1 MGRSIAGRRRS
12 TSKTQRHERKY
23 VVSVSG
29 SVSWL
34 PLQSGLVSL
43 FYSSVINTYLLN
55 ANYESG
61 TVLGAE
67 DTAIKK
73 VALFIALEGQ
83 EET

>member
-1 MGRSIAGRRRS
+1 M
-12 TSKTQRHERKY
+12 
-23 VVSVSG
+23 VSVSG

-43 FYSSVINTYLLN
+43 FHSSVINTYLLN